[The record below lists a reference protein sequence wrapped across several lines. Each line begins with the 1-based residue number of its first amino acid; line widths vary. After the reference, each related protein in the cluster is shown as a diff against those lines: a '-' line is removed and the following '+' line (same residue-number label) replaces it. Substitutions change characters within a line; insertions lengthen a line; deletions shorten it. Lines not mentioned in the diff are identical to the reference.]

1 MSNTAEE
8 LKDTLNDIERDVY
21 DGIDLGD
28 MFTKAYV
35 LADEL
40 GESIDKLREESAKL
54 REQGARLFD
63 KTLELGTENDR
74 LREQAS
80 RAWRLFLKHGAVHPC
95 DLPEVDAVRDGLREL
110 GVEVEQ

>member
-1 MSNTAEE
+1 MSKDAVIESWLASMSESELIDQCLFWHDMALEHGRMYNAVKAENT
-8 LKDTLNDIERDVY
+8 
-21 DGIDLGD
+21 
-28 MFTKAYV
+28 
-35 LADEL
+35 
-40 GESIDKLREESAKL
+40 KL

-80 RAWRLFLKHGAVHPC
+80 RAWRLFLKHGAVHLC

-110 GVEVEQ
+110 GIELNDYE

>member
-54 REQGARLFD
+54 RELARD
-63 KTLELGTENDR
+63 MY
-74 LREQAS
+74 A
-80 RAWRLFLKHGAVHPC
+80 AMV
-95 DLPEVDAVRDGLREL
+95 VDAENCDVTYPEQFDGRMREL
-110 GVEVEQ
+110 GVEL